1 MTEAVVQSIKTDI
14 HRYAELPVWLKT
26 ICILLFVSGIGLA
39 IFYLF
44 NLRIGSH
51 VMEGT
56 MYYYLL
62 YACFVA
68 PVFLTMPMRRTG
80 RSLKKVPW
88 YDYLMALVL
97 FGCCVYWASQYWEI
111 SRSDWSRTPSLM
123 NAVLAGIV
131 MLLSLEGGRR
141 IAGWP
146 LVIIASIM
154 GTYPLY
160 AGFMPGILFGFQIPF
175 ERLLAAFAFS
185 GQGMLGLPARVI
197 GEILIGFLVFAGV
210 LIASGGGKFFIDF
223 AMSLMGRYRGGP
235 AKVAVVASGFF
246 GSLSGSPMTNVVST
260 GSFTIPAMK
269 RTGYPAQYAGAIEAV
284 ASTGGML
291 MPPIMGTVAFVMA
304 EMADVPY
311 TEVLIAAFIPA
322 LLFYWGLIV
331 QVDAYAAR
339 VGLKGMP
346 RAEIPPM
353 RSSLREGWKFILV
366 LAVLVVLLVYF
377 RRGAQA
383 PFMAAGLLL
392 LLSFTSRKTML
403 TPKKLIDILAITG
416 NLITFIIAIMMPIGL
431 ILIGLQLPGSL
442 TALTAELVSI
452 GGTSNVMVVL
462 LIAAV
467 ISYLFGMI
475 GLAIVPYIV
484 LAVLIVPP
492 LVTATGMEPIA
503 LHLFLM
509 CYLMIAGITPPVATT
524 AFVAAGMAGSPPMRT
539 AWTASRLAIVIYF
552 VPFFF
557 VFNPSLIL
565 RGPPLEII
573 YSVILA
579 VIGIWLLASG
589 LEGYLLRVGK
599 LEKWARPVLFS
610 GGLLLAYP
618 HWISIVAGF
627 VLSATAIVLSL
638 LRRKPATA

>member
-1 MTEAVVQSIKTDI
+1 M
-14 HRYAELPVWLKT
+14 
-26 ICILLFVSGIGLA
+26 LFVSGIGLA

-44 NLRIGSH
+44 NMSVGNM

-56 MYYYLL
+56 LYYYLL

-68 PVFLTMPMRRTG
+68 PVFITMPMRRTG

-88 YDYLMALVL
+88 WDYVMALVL

-111 SRSDWSRTPSLM
+111 SRTDWSRTPSLM
-123 NAVLAGIV
+123 NAVMAGIV

-146 LVIIASIM
+146 LVIIATIM

-185 GQGMLGLPARVI
+185 GQGMLGLPARVV

-223 AMSLMGRYRGGP
+223 ALSLMGKQRGGP

-269 RTGYPAQYAGAIEAV
+269 NAGYPARYAGAIEAV

-291 MPPIMGTVAFVMA
+291 MPPIMGTVAFIMA

-311 TEVLIAAFIPA
+311 AEILIAAFIPA
-322 LLFYWGLIV
+322 LLYYWGLIV

-346 RAEIPPM
+346 AEEVPPL
-353 RSSLREGWKFILV
+353 RSSLKEGWKFILV
-366 LAVLVVLLVYF
+366 LAFLVVGLVYF
-377 RRGAQA
+377 RWGAKA
-383 PFMAAGLLL
+383 PFYAAGLLL
-392 LLSFTSRKTML
+392 LLSFTSRETML
-403 TPKKLIDILAITG
+403 TPKKLLNIIAITG
-416 NLITFIIAIMMPIGL
+416 NLITFLIAIMMPIGL

-452 GGTSNVMVVL
+452 GGTSNALVVL

-467 ISYLFGMI
+467 VCYLFGMI
-475 GLAIVPYIV
+475 GLAVVPYIV

-524 AFVAAGMAGSPPMRT
+524 AFVAAGMSGSPPMRT

-565 RGPPLEII
+565 RGPPFQIF
-573 YSVILA
+573 YSVLLA

-589 LEGYLLRVGK
+589 LEGYLARVGK
-599 LEKWARPVLFS
+599 LERWARPPLFI

-618 HWISIVAGF
+618 HWITIVTGF
-627 VLSATAIVLSL
+627 TLSAITIALTL
-638 LRRKPATA
+638 LRRKNNPINQPAEESKI